1 SFANGCG
8 WTEAPVGE
16 LDQGAERTQAANR
29 SPSTTRTTTSSTPCS
44 CVRRGTAE
52 AGGLVPK
59 GTSTAVCAPQEK
71 YCDEFTES
79 SGKGDEAH
87 VLRDT
92 GGVPRMARRLS
103 RRGGRI
109 MGRVP

>member
-1 SFANGCG
+1 MPTGCG
-8 WTEAPVGE
+8 CTEAPVGE
-16 LDQGAERTQAANR
+16 VDEDVERTQAADR
-29 SPSTTRTTTSSTPCS
+29 SPSTTRKTTSSTPCS

-52 AGGLVPK
+52 AGGLVTK

-71 YCDEFTES
+71 YCGEFTES
-79 SGKGDEAH
+79 PGKGDEAH

-92 GGVPRMARRLS
+92 GGVPRMARRPS